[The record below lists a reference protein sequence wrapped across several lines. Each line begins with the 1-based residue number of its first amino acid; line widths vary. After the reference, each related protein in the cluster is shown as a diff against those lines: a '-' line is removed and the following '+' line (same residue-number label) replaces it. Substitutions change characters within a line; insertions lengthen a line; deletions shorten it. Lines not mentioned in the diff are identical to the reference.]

1 MVRTLRQ
8 AADWVD
14 DVGLALMFPKADVVL
29 PSLWEQV
36 NGSPARDR
44 AVRDPEGGFVR
55 WTEEMG
61 FLWGAKD
68 ELPAQ
73 GLVCVGHHLARSVSC
88 IAPRLVPTLVAAS
101 GEPGNEDPG
110 SGDPVAE
117 AIRALGPLTGPQLRE
132 ATGLAKKEVD
142 RSLNGLHRSLVVTSA
157 HLVEGGAAWG
167 SLAHDLLARKW
178 RVPKRLPDRQRAR
191 LELAA
196 LLLERSGELTAADLS
211 GVFGWR
217 RKESAALLEQ
227 VGEGR
232 DEERLPHLD
241 TALDD

>member
-1 MVRTLRQ
+1 VFRTLRE
-8 AADWVD
+8 AAHWVD

-36 NGSPARDR
+36 NGSPACDW

-55 WTEEMG
+55 WTEEMA

-68 ELPAQ
+68 ELPAK
-73 GLVCVGHHLARSVSC
+73 GLVCVGRHLARSVSC
-88 IAPRLVPTLVAAS
+88 VAPRLLPTLVAAS
-101 GEPGNEDPG
+101 GEPGDD
-110 SGDPVAE
+110 DPVAE
-117 AIRALGPLTGPQLRE
+117 AIRALGPLTGPQVRE
-132 ATGLAKKEVD
+132 ATGLGKKEVD
-142 RSLNGLHRSLVVTSA
+142 RSLNTLHRSLVVTSA

-178 RVPKRLPDRQRAR
+178 RVPKRLPDRERAR
-191 LELAA
+191 VELAT

-232 DEERLPHLD
+232 DEDGFRIW
-241 TALDD
+241 ARR

>member
-14 DVGLALMFPKADVVL
+14 AVGLALVFPKADVVL

-36 NGSPARDR
+36 NGTAARDW

-68 ELPAQ
+68 GLPAA
-73 GLVCVGHHLARSVSC
+73 GLVCVGRHLARSVSC
-88 IAPRLVPTLVAAS
+88 IAPRLLPSLVAAI
-101 GEPGNEDPG
+101 GATAD
-110 SGDPVAE
+110 GDPVAE
-117 AIRALGPLTGPQLRE
+117 AVREHGPLTGPQLRE
-132 ATGLAKKEVD
+132 VTGLAKREVD
-142 RSLNGLHRSLVVTSA
+142 RSLGFLHRGLVLTSS
-157 HLVEGGAAWG
+157 HLVEGDAAWG

-178 RVPKRLPDRQRAR
+178 RLPANLPENLPERAQAR
-191 LELAA
+191 LELTA
-196 LLLERSGELTAADLS
+196 LVLDGSRELTAADLT

-232 DEERLPHLD
+232 DEEGFRIW
-241 TALDD
+241 TAR